1 MDLDAELERF
11 SSFMLG
17 ERKSPH
23 TIKEY
28 SFLVSVFLR
37 FSGKDPADCSTDDIE
52 GYKNYLASRRKY
64 SKTSQYLAIKALRH
78 FYKFKGVQPPMNLT
92 VPKRPRKMP
101 NYLSEKETAKLLQA
115 SSDDNRAH
123 LIVSLLAHTG
133 IRVGEL
139 CNLRISDVEMDE
151 NVIRVN
157 SGKGDRDRIVII
169 PEEIMGTVTAYLAE
183 RYRTRT
189 PHEYLLISRKGTRL
203 DPSTVERTV
212 RNLAARAGIHK
223 KVTPHVLRHTFAT
236 AILRNGGDIRFI
248 QQLLGHASVATTQIY
263 THVDDNT
270 LKEMYRKHRPRY

>member
-1 MDLDAELERF
+1 MEAAKEIERF

-28 SFLVSVFLR
+28 RFLVSIFMD
-37 FSGKDPADCSTDDIE
+37 FTGKPLENCLPSDIE
-52 GYKNYLASRRKY
+52 NYKNFLASERNY

-78 FYKFKGVQPPMNLT
+78 FYKYKGLTPPVNLT
-92 VPKRPRKMP
+92 VPKRPKKMP
-101 NYLSEKETAKLLQA
+101 NYLSEKETAKLLEKA
-115 SSDDNRAH
+115 DEDLRTN

-133 IRVGEL
+133 MRVGEL
-139 CNLRISDVEMDE
+139 CSLKIDDIDLDE
-151 NVIRVN
+151 GVIGIY

-169 PEEIMGTVTAYLAE
+169 PDGLGEIIRSYLSE
-183 RYRTRT
+183 RYNMITLSRA
-189 PHEYLLISRKGTRL
+189 LIVSRKGTPL
-203 DPSTVERTV
+203 DTSTVQRIV
-212 RNLAARAGIHK
+212 RNLAKDAGLTK

-270 LKEMYRKHRPRY
+270 LREMYQKHKPKY